1 MSRRRKHPEH
11 ANHERWLISYA
22 DFITLLF
29 AFFVV
34 MFASS
39 EANKAKARKVSQ
51 SVEKAFGKSVASEHI
66 ETAPPPVPAPNP
78 KFADLAPSLHLLE
91 KELAA
96 EISAGKIHL
105 DLQTRGLVISLGE
118 ATFFSP
124 GEDHVQADA
133 FPSLAKVA
141 SALSALPNPIRLEGH
156 SDSVPI
162 HNSRFS
168 SNWELSAAR
177 AVQILK
183 ALEERYGTS
192 RFRLSAAGYAD
203 TVPVESNE
211 TDAGRARNRRVDLV
225 VLSSSGVANDP
236 SQPSPK
242 TELFDAVPYDTA
254 SA

>member
-1 MSRRRKHPEH
+1 MTRRRRKPEH

-39 EANKAKARKVSQ
+39 NTNKAKARQVSQ
-51 SVEKAFGKSVASEHI
+51 SVEKAFGKN
-66 ETAPPPVPAPNP
+66 TAADPIDKTPRPLPAPNP
-78 KFADLAPSLHLLE
+78 KFADLTPSLHLLQ
-91 KELAA
+91 KELAG
-96 EISAGKIHL
+96 EISAGKMHV
-105 DLQTRGLVISLGE
+105 DLQARGLVITLGE
-118 ATFFSP
+118 AAFFSP

-141 SALSALPNPIRLEGH
+141 SALSSLPNPVRLEGH
-156 SDSVPI
+156 SDSIPI

-183 ALEERYGTS
+183 ALEERYGTN

-225 VLSSSGVANDP
+225 VLSSSGAANDP
-236 SQPSPK
+236 ALVPPK
-242 TELFDAVPYDTA
+242 NRTF
-254 SA
+254 